1 MSYSQFLNT
10 QNLGFSKSL
19 YFITKQHPFRGMYIS
34 VQSGSAYYFTLS
46 YCFKYILFRTN
57 TISPICV
64 IYPIDFGYKFDPKKP
79 SFSLKT
85 TYLSRYLNSVPSKNI
100 SDHHKSSTFY
110 HDSDTSKISSFPACN
125 TPFPTAG
132 SLTPLLSRFHIFN
145 LKNPHRQRFP

>member
-1 MSYSQFLNT
+1 
-10 QNLGFSKSL
+10 
-19 YFITKQHPFRGMYIS
+19 MYIS
-34 VQSGSAYYFTLS
+34 VHPGSAYYFTLS

-85 TYLSRYLNSVPSKNI
+85 TYLPRYPNYDPLKNT
-100 SDHHKSSTFY
+100 SDHHKFSTFY
-110 HDSDTSKISSFPACN
+110 HDSDILKISSFPACN

-132 SLTPLLSRFHIFN
+132 SLTPLLPRFHITN
-145 LKNPHRQRFP
+145 SKNPYRTNILLKSLVQLIFGISESPTHFV